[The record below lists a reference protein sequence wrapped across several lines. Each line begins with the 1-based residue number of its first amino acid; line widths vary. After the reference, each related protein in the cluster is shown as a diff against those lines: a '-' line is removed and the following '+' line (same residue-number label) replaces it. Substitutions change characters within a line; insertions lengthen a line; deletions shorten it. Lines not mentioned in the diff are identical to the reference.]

1 MNNNQTNIA
10 TALATATGTVQ
21 TLERHANNSCS
32 NCCNIS
38 SSSSSSN
45 CNSSSNSSSSSNT
58 NNATYYYQRRLQHLL
73 LLALLVCVA
82 SLNSCWLQPV
92 QARRHAPLMFE
103 EADTARRSNRP
114 AVTECQFGKVLRELG
129 STWYADLGPPF
140 GVMYCIKCECV
151 AIPKKRRIV
160 ARVQCRNIKNECPPA
175 KCDDPISLPGKCC
188 KTCPGDRN

>member
-114 AVTECQFGKVLRELG
+114 AASLRLCPLLTFHWELFALPSYKVLSFYDRLSNE
-129 STWYADLGPPF
+129 SRAAVSF
-140 GVMYCIKCECV
+140 IAAA
-151 AIPKKRRIV
+151 AII
-160 ARVQCRNIKNECPPA
+160 III
-175 KCDDPISLPGKCC
+175 ISSSSSSSSSS
-188 KTCPGDRN
+188 NVIS

>member
-32 NCCNIS
+32 NCCNS
-38 SSSSSSN
+38 GSNTSN
-45 CNSSSNSSSSSNT
+45 CSSSSSSNT

-82 SLNSCWLQPV
+82 SFNSCWLQPV

-114 AVTECQFGKVLRELG
+114 AGKSLYITIVPPHIVKNVQLSSHPFDLCHLALRIRPVRQLAIKIWHFFFGFSAGQQV
-129 STWYADLGPPF
+129 
-140 GVMYCIKCECV
+140 V
-151 AIPKKRRIV
+151 
-160 ARVQCRNIKNECPPA
+160 
-175 KCDDPISLPGKCC
+175 
-188 KTCPGDRN
+188 